1 MSNFRI
7 FFSLKNGQFFL
18 RKQTFT
24 SLMCFGGQGGQTKKN
39 KVQGKSGQRT
49 DVGPWELS
57 NVPHVGP
64 YNSS

>member
-1 MSNFRI
+1 
-7 FFSLKNGQFFL
+7 
-18 RKQTFT
+18 
-24 SLMCFGGQGGQTKKN
+24 MCFGGAGGAGGPNKKN

-64 YNSS
+64 YNSSYQNVGPRNDT

>member
-1 MSNFRI
+1 MVNLVRGN
-7 FFSLKNGQFFL
+7 KNLLPLCVSEGQ
-18 RKQTFT
+18 
-24 SLMCFGGQGGQTKKN
+24 GGQGGQTKKN